1 MQEQSIA
8 FLGPIWLFVDFL
20 MSNSDTAWN
29 VFPSCYCAIW
39 VNIHQHF
46 CKIKKTPQAASGS
59 TWRVKAVIIEATS
72 PPWAVSNAAWPE
84 GFFRMA
90 VWKNRE
96 NFQLQSSTF
105 SSPPPPPSIPYNSKI
120 QSSWPWIWWGGFGYA
135 RFSHWWGA
143 LNMHS
148 VSQLEKGCNFP
159 RRPHHDPNW

>member
-1 MQEQSIA
+1 MQEQRNA

-72 PPWAVSNAAWPE
+72 PPLAVSNAAWPA
-84 GFFRMA
+84 FFSGWQFERTG
-90 VWKNRE
+90 KTF
-96 NFQLQSSTF
+96 NFKAALF
-105 SSPPPPPSIPYNSKI
+105 LLLFPLLLFPIIPRSKVLDL
-120 QSSWPWIWWGGFGYA
+120 GYDEEDGYA

>member
-20 MSNSDTAWN
+20 MSNSDMAWN
-29 VFPSCYCAIW
+29 VFRSCYCAIW

-72 PPWAVSNAAWPE
+72 PPRAVSNAAWPE

-90 VWKNRE
+90 VWNNRE

-105 SSPPPPPSIPYNSKI
+105 SSPPPPPSIPIIPRSKVLDL
-120 QSSWPWIWWGGFGYA
+120 GDDDEDGYA